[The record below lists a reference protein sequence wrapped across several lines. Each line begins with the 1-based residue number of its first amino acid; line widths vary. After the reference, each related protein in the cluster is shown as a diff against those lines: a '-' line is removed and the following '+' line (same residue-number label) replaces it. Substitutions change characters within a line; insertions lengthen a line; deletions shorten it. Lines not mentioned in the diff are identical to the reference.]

1 MAACDCIHTYD
12 RLRRLNISLHIARGS
27 SRVGGGGSRRLVGAG
42 EHGCAAEL
50 WGVLLREVVEGG
62 GQIVSFKHLL
72 VVDVHQRW
80 PALGCVVCFNLQIL
94 QTLNLLAYVLLV
106 AAVLGGYFVVG
117 DCCARGTLPV
127 GLCRHR
133 RRLRTAACISP
144 GNRGR
149 PLTIRGLPHF

>member
-1 MAACDCIHTYD
+1 M
-12 RLRRLNISLHIARGS
+12 
-27 SRVGGGGSRRLVGAG
+27 GAG

-50 WGVLLREVVEGG
+50 WGVLLREMVEGG

-106 AAVLGGYFVVG
+106 AAILGDYFVVG
-117 DCCARGTLPV
+117 GGSKAAPV
-127 GLCRHR
+127 
-133 RRLRTAACISP
+133 TAKTYGKSTA
-144 GNRGR
+144 GANA
-149 PLTIRGLPHF
+149 LK